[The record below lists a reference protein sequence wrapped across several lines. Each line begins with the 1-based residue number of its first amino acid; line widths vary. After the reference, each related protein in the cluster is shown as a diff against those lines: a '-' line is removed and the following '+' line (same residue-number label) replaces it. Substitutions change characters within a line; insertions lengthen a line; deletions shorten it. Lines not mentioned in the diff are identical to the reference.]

1 MIDGLKLT
9 FTGDELRRLLHERAE
24 AHRGAVA
31 RIKLEQ
37 CSGREPTIDCPQL
50 PDHIVEEMIDRH
62 EWRSEV
68 LDFIRA
74 HVESAETYRL
84 GSYDLEFAELLPE
97 APGGIDED
105 DEDDEEDEYDPRS
118 RLAFQV
124 RRLAT
129 ALTGLQYG
137 VFKMCLVDAES
148 EADAPDAP

>member
-9 FTGDELRRLLHERAE
+9 FTGDELRRLLHERAGT
-24 AHRGAVA
+24 HRAAVA

-50 PDHIVEEMIDRH
+50 PEHIVEEMIDRH

-84 GSYDLEFAELLPE
+84 GSDDLQFAELLPE
-97 APGGIDED
+97 APRWIDD
-105 DEDDEEDEYDPRS
+105 DEYDSQS

-124 RRLAT
+124 GRIAT
-129 ALTGLQYG
+129 ALTGLRCG
-137 VFKMCLVDAES
+137 VLRMSLVDAES
-148 EADAPDAP
+148 STADTPDTHDAP

>member
-24 AHRGAVA
+24 THRAAVA

-37 CSGREPTIDCPQL
+37 CSEREPAIDCPQL

-97 APGGIDED
+97 APDEI
-105 DEDDEEDEYDPRS
+105 EDDEEGEYDPRS

-129 ALTGLQYG
+129 ALTGLEYG

-148 EADAPDAP
+148 EGDTPDAP

>member
-9 FTGDELRRLLHERAE
+9 FTGDELRRRLHEQAE
-24 AHRGAVA
+24 AHRAAIA
-31 RIKLEQ
+31 RIKAEQ
-37 CSGREPTIDCPQL
+37 CSGREPAIDCPLL
-50 PDHIVEEMIDRH
+50 PEHIVEEMIDRH

-74 HVESAETYRL
+74 HVERAETYRL

-97 APGGIDED
+97 APGGVG
-105 DEDDEEDEYDPRS
+105 EDDEEDEYDPRS

-137 VFKMCLVDAES
+137 VFKMCLVDGES

>member
-24 AHRGAVA
+24 THRAAVA

-37 CSGREPTIDCPQL
+37 SSDREQTIDCPLL
-50 PDHIVEEMIDRH
+50 PEHIVEEMIDRH

-84 GSYDLEFAELLPE
+84 GSDDLEFAELLPE
-97 APGGIDED
+97 ASGGIDED
-105 DEDDEEDEYDPRS
+105 EYDSQS

-124 RRLAT
+124 GRIAT
-129 ALTGLQYG
+129 ALSGLRYG
-137 VFKMCLVDAES
+137 VFRMSLVDAES
-148 EADAPDAP
+148 TADAPDAP

>member
-24 AHRGAVA
+24 THRAAVA

-37 CSGREPTIDCPQL
+37 CSDREPTIDCPLL
-50 PDHIVEEMIDRH
+50 PEHIVEEMIDQH

-74 HVESAETYRL
+74 HVEGAETYRL
-84 GSYDLEFAELLPE
+84 GSDDLEFAELLPE
-97 APGGIDED
+97 ASAGI
-105 DEDDEEDEYDPRS
+105 EEDEYDPQS

-124 RRLAT
+124 GRIAT
-129 ALTGLQYG
+129 ALSGLRYG
-137 VFKMCLVDAES
+137 VFRMSLVDAES
-148 EADAPDAP
+148 TADPPDAP